1 MLCCLLSFALILA
14 AARLGRGAGEN
25 TAEFRAACAIATQAQ
40 DIVEEPTP
48 AEQGTL
54 ANLLEKDE
62 ELKREDIAAA
72 LAAVAESRVKEPK
85 EGVTAERK
93 NATLLAAEMLKTGAW
108 DQSATLA
115 NAVALAKQAAHEWK
129 QVAPLSD
136 SAKKRANKALYG
148 LVHETKNSIGE
159 LKKDMVDWN
168 ISGKPAEQAIGAE
181 KTGNGQFT
189 RASGQALAADITC
202 LCPTAEQGNECI
214 KIQTEGT
221 VINSEVKDKPTAVT
235 AWNALKRYCI
245 APLRGRATQGSILAS
260 IAHLKAM
267 LGTNT
272 GASTE
277 GKDIPHI
284 THALGQQGRPTS
296 ATQGIKFVTYG
307 AYDKGKIPWE
317 QALIEAGDALD
328 RARRLAEH
336 AETAADLALG
346 LVTKWA
352 PVQRTESGQAH
363 RRAERETDATEQ
375 QRDKEKTKE
384 SRKENASHR
393 TQQECTQTGGTWIEG
408 DCQST
413 AQHAESADAD
423 TGYAHTIQ
431 TAMRAGMMLAALVVK
446 TPA

>member
-40 DIVEEPTP
+40 DIVEDTAPKARE
-48 AEQGTL
+48 AL
-54 ANLLEKDE
+54 AKLLEAAE
-62 ELKREDIAAA
+62 GMKREDIAAA
-72 LAAVAESRVKEPK
+72 LAAVAVSTVKAAK
-85 EGVTAERK
+85 GGVAEERK
-93 NATLLAAEMLKTGAW
+93 NATILAAEMLDAGTW
-108 DQSATLA
+108 ETDATLA
-115 NAVALAKQAAHEWK
+115 HAVALAKQAAHEWK
-129 QVAPLSD
+129 QVAPLVV
-136 SAKKRANKALYG
+136 SAKRAANKALYG
-148 LVHETKNSIGE
+148 LINESANSIGE
-159 LKKDMVDWN
+159 LTKDMVDWN

-181 KTGNGQFT
+181 DNEGGQFT

-202 LCPTAEQGNECI
+202 LCPTAAQGNECI
-214 KIQTEGT
+214 KIQSSGK
-221 VINSEVKDKPTAVT
+221 VIDSEVKDTPTAVT

-245 APLRGRATQGSILAS
+245 APMRGRATQGSILAS
-260 IAHLKAM
+260 IAQLKAM

-272 GASTE
+272 AATTE
-277 GKDIPHI
+277 GTHIPYI
-284 THALGQQGRPTS
+284 THALGQQDTPTS
-296 ATQGIKFVTYG
+296 NKQGIKFVTYG
-307 AYDKGKIPWE
+307 AYAQEKIPWE
-317 QALIEAGDALD
+317 QALIDASTALG

-336 AETAADLALG
+336 AQNAADLALG
-346 LVTKWA
+346 LVTTWA
-352 PVQRTESGQAH
+352 PVQRTESGRAH
-363 RRAERETDATEQ
+363 RRAERETDATDQ
-375 QRDKEKTKE
+375 QSSKEKTKE

-423 TGYAHTIQ
+423 TGKAQTIQ